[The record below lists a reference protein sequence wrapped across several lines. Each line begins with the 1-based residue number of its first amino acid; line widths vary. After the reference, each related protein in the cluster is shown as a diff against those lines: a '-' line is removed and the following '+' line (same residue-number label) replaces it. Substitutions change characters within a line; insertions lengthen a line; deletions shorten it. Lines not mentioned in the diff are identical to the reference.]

1 MRADG
6 EPLLDLVTGRRG
18 HFRMESGLHAA
29 LWLDLDPLFADVQR
43 IEPFVHAVTDA
54 LRPHDIS
61 AVCGP
66 MVGGAFLA
74 QLLAERLRI
83 EFAYAERVTRT
94 NEGLFRAEYRI
105 PRSLGARLAGRRV
118 AIVDDVMSAG
128 SSLRAT
134 RAALAMCDAIPVVV
148 GALLVLGSTGAD
160 HFAAI
165 GMPVVSAERA
175 DFECWTPT
183 ECPLCRDGTPLED
196 VAIVHGGSAASRVV
210 S

>member
-1 MRADG
+1 MLSRIRDTPSQTSLGIDARA
-6 EPLLDLVTGRRG
+6 LNVR
-18 HFRMESGLHAA
+18 
-29 LWLDLDPLFADVQR
+29 
-43 IEPFVHAVTDA
+43 
-54 LRPHDIS
+54 
-61 AVCGP
+61 
-66 MVGGAFLA
+66 GAFA
-74 QLLAERLRI
+74 VDA
-83 EFAYAERVTRT
+83 
-94 NEGLFRAEYRI
+94 
-105 PRSLGARLAGRRV
+105 ARCPGIHHM

-175 DFECWTPT
+175 DFDCWTPT

-196 VAIVHGGSAASRVV
+196 VAIGHGGSAASRVV